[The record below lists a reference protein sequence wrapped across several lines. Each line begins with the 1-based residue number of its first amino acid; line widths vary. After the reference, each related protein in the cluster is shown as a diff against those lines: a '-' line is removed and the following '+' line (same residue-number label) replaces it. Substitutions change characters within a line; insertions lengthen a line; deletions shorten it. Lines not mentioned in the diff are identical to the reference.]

1 MQAQAAVVGLGEMGR
16 RIATNLARSLQ
27 EQGHPPLLVWNRSS
41 DKFDEF
47 KEYAKSKGVNEDAYN
62 ICPKLDDLVKR

>member
-1 MQAQAAVVGLGEMGR
+1 MGR
-16 RIATNLARSLQ
+16 RIATNLARTLQ

-47 KEYAKSKGVNEDAYN
+47 KAYAKEKGVEESAYK
-62 ICPKLDDLVKR
+62 ICTKLDELVKRCVFASF